1 MNFHHTS
8 PILRIKDLYRSIG
21 YYQNQLGFTHDWTHD
36 NNFASLTRGNAN
48 ILLCEGDQGF
58 GKAWIYIGVGDCEL
72 LYQEYLQSRA
82 IIKQKPTNFPWALEI
97 QVEDLDENVIRFGS
111 QPIINES

>member
-8 PILRIKDLYRSIG
+8 PILRIKDLHRSIE
-21 YYQNQLGFTHDWTHD
+21 YYQNQLGFSVDWTHD

-48 ILLCEGDQGF
+48 ILLCEGDQGL

-72 LYQEYLQSRA
+72 LYQEYLQSGA

-111 QPIINES
+111 EPIINKS